1 MLNQKIVVSQNV
13 FMLGDVDVDQKQA
26 AFNTTV
32 FIGVFLL
39 LGCVS
44 FLFFNS

>member
-44 FLFFNS
+44 FFFFNS